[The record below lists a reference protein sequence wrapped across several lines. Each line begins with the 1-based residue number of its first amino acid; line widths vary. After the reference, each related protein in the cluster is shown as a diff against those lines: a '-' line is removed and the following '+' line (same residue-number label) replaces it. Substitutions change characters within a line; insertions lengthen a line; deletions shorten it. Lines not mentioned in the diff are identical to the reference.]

1 MSSSSPSSL
10 VVQPI
15 DHAAVA
21 KSVTY
26 LLRKQAT
33 LSAYSDVED
42 LVAAE
47 PEPKDLI
54 YHLGVLKNALVKALW
69 PEQFFIGSSILDD
82 LLFEAVSTPGAS
94 DPIGS
99 VLAKI
104 ANTGVHDPGMIVYP
118 LHSFGVLGLGVANWG
133 RKSIPYIDLP
143 EAGIS
148 ISIQTN
154 SMTRT
159 MDFLEHA
166 RSLFGVTQ
174 KVPFQAVQHHR
185 RVALEWLER
194 NQLLAVRVRAFSG
207 YAYENQH
214 LLTIKL
220 EIATTLIFMLS
231 VMEPSRD
238 EELLRA
244 SSSSRINNW
253 QTLDINHYLVLERT
267 PMPAEDLSPKRVP
280 MNVKRTELINL
291 CDLQVDLDPAHWM
304 TKPAILAELVTCL
317 ETVEKG
323 FTRLSVDGKNNS
335 VEARVYRKLFDSL
348 GFFRRSFHS
357 QAEKG
362 EPEIFLATAFEMLL
376 TDSYASGVKTR
387 LSRRYNQATA
397 TIFGAAALAPVV
409 ERLYTRRSETVHEG
423 KVDGELD
430 LRSAQKAFAY
440 AFVGIVR
447 VLDKLPNMSPEPI
460 ADMLNDKRED
470 GFWQRLSRLR
480 QRVRR

>member
-1 MSSSSPSSL
+1 
-10 VVQPI
+10 
-15 DHAAVA
+15 
-21 KSVTY
+21 
-26 LLRKQAT
+26 
-33 LSAYSDVED
+33 
-42 LVAAE
+42 
-47 PEPKDLI
+47 
-54 YHLGVLKNALVKALW
+54 
-69 PEQFFIGSSILDD
+69 
-82 LLFEAVSTPGAS
+82 LFEAVSTPGTS
-94 DPIGS
+94 SPIDFA
-99 VLAKI
+99 LAKI
-104 ANTGVHDPGMIVYP
+104 ADAGVHEPGMIVYP

-133 RKSIPYIDLP
+133 KKSIPYIDLP

-154 SMTRT
+154 SMMRT

-166 RSLFGVTQ
+166 RNLFEITQ
-174 KVPFQAVQHHR
+174 KVPAEAVQHHR

-194 NQLLAVRVRAFSG
+194 NQLLAVRVSAFSG

-267 PMPAEDLSPKRVP
+267 PKPAEDLSPRRVP

-304 TKPAILAELVTCL
+304 TKPAILTDLVSCL
-317 ETVEKG
+317 ETVERG

-376 TDSYASGVKTR
+376 TDSYSSGVKAR
-387 LSRRYNQATA
+387 LLRRYNLATESIAGATA
-397 TIFGAAALAPVV
+397 MAPVV
-409 ERLYTRRSETVHEG
+409 ELLYTRRSETVHEG
-423 KVDGELD
+423 KVDGQLD
-430 LRSAQKAFAY
+430 LRTAQKAFAY

-447 VLDKLPNMSPEPI
+447 ALDKLPNRSSEPI
-460 ADMLNDKRED
+460 AEILNDKRDRGLWE
-470 GFWQRLSRLR
+470 RLGGLW
-480 QRVRR
+480 RRFRH